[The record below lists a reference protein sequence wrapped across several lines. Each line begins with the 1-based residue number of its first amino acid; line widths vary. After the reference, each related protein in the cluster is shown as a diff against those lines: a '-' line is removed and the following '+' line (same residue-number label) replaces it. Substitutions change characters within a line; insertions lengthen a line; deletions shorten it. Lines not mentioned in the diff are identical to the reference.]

1 MIRCSQP
8 RNAKAKQHF
17 ESFRPILEC
26 RPTHRG
32 LFEVGQ
38 NEMEACFLEPPCQ
51 PAISAIVSCQRKN
64 NVASVEKQSSI
75 VLITFESLYD
85 LIQWDSLWHS
95 TSCISTLTSRTVAC
109 RCKFHAPWHL
119 QFQLRATHWQ
129 LSISQ
134 SQHSQF
140 VSGLHKTTCRSEC
153 SSVPCVKTLENQPE
167 PDAESFASF
176 HLALWTTQAIGQRF
190 RRWPTI

>member
-1 MIRCSQP
+1 MQADTSGPLRSWTK
-8 RNAKAKQHF
+8 RDGGMF
-17 ESFRPILEC
+17 SWTTL
-26 RPTHRG
+26 PTCHICHSH
-32 LFEVGQ
+32 L
-38 NEMEACFLEPPCQ
+38 P
-51 PAISAIVSCQRKN
+51 KKK

-85 LIQWDSLWHS
+85 FIQWDSLWHS

-119 QFQLRATHWQ
+119 QFHLRATHWQ

-176 HLALWTTQAIGQRF
+176 HLALWTTQAMANDLGDGQPF
-190 RRWPTI
+190 NLPRWR